1 MLSLRLVLL
10 LLLIGMS
17 AYFSAAETALFSLR
31 LPQLQTLRQRGGRA
45 ARAVLTLLEH
55 PRRLLATV
63 LMGNT
68 IVNVLVAVVAAG
80 VFVAWFGPE
89 RGPALATLGVTL
101 VVLVFGEILPKTL
114 AVGAPLGLAR
124 FLAPSLRV
132 VQTLLHPLVH
142 GAVRLTDGLTST
154 LDRRVPRRDEALSE
168 NEIKMLVTMGWEQ
181 GVVGVREKEFIHNVF
196 HLNDRLVKD
205 IMTPRTRVFAVDID
219 AATEDVRPAIAHAGF
234 SRVPVSEGATENLVG
249 YVEVSDL
256 LWGGDGVDPRTLREL
271 RRDLRYYPE
280 TLRVGQLLLEMRRTG
295 EEIAAVVDEHGALAG
310 IVSLEDAAE
319 QVVGEIVDL
328 HDLERFR
335 VTDLPDGDLLVSA
348 QMEIDV
354 FNSLVGADLDDTDV
368 ETLGG
373 LVSKRL
379 GRIPRVGEWVEL
391 GGLRLTVDQAAPN
404 RIVRLRTGRRGAPR
418 ASAGGGKR

>member
-10 LLLIGMS
+10 LLLLGMS
-17 AYFSAAETALFSLR
+17 AYFSASETALFSLR
-31 LPQLQTLRQRGGRA
+31 LPQLQALRQRSGRT
-45 ARAVLTLLEH
+45 ARAVLGLLEH
-55 PRRLLATV
+55 PRQLLATV
-63 LMGNT
+63 LTGNT
-68 IVNVLVAVVAAG
+68 IVNILIAVVAAG
-80 VFVAWFGPE
+80 IFVTWFGPE

-101 VVLVFGEILPKTL
+101 VVLVCGEILPKTL
-114 AVGAPLGLAR
+114 AVGAPLGVAR
-124 FLAPSLRV
+124 LVAPSLRV
-132 VQTLLHPLVH
+132 VQVVLRPLAH
-142 GAVRLTDGLTST
+142 GAVWLTDVLAAT

-219 AATEDVRPAIAHAGF
+219 LRLEDVRPAIAHAGY
-234 SRVPVSEGATENLVG
+234 SHVPLSEGATENLVG

-256 LWGGDGVDPRTLREL
+256 LWGGDGPDSRTLRSL
-271 RRDLRYYPE
+271 RRDLQYYPE
-280 TLRVGQLLLEMRRTG
+280 TLRVGQLLLALRRTG
-295 EEIAAVVDEHGALAG
+295 DEIAAVVDEHGALNG
-310 IVSLEDAAE
+310 IVTLEDAAE

-335 VTDLPDGDLLVSA
+335 VTDLPDGDMLVSA
-348 QMEIDV
+348 QMELDV
-354 FNSLVGADLDDTDV
+354 FNALVGADLDDADV

-379 GRIPRVGEWVEL
+379 GRIPRVGEWVDV
-391 GGLRLTVDQAAPN
+391 GGLRFTIDQAAPN
-404 RIVRLRTGRRGAPR
+404 RVVRLRTGRKIAPPPG
-418 ASAGGGKR
+418 AGGAGR